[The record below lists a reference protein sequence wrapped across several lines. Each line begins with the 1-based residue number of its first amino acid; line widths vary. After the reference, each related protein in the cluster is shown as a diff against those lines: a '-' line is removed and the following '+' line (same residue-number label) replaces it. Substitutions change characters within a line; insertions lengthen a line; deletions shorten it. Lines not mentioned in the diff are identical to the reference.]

1 MSAGRPIENIYEKWI
16 KGKEEFIL
24 AACRD
29 GATVE
34 DLCRLIGCGKVTFHK
49 IKKEFFEFNELLKEG
64 RTVADYKV
72 EAALFKRA
80 CGFEY
85 EEEVKEV
92 KMDANGSAEQVISV
106 KKTKKIV
113 PPDTGAAM
121 AWLKNRMPEKWRDK
135 HEIQGDFSFQTFLI
149 ESGIINDEQE

>member
-1 MSAGRPIENIYEKWI
+1 MSAGRPKEDLYEKWI
-16 KGKEEFIL
+16 KGKEDFIL

-29 GATVE
+29 GASVG
-34 DLCRLIGCGKVTFHK
+34 DLCKLIGCKKTLFHQ
-49 IKKEFFEFNELLKEG
+49 IKKIHPEFLGLLKEG
-64 RTVADYKV
+64 RAVADYKV

-85 EEEVKEV
+85 EEESSEV
-92 KMDANGSAEQVISV
+92 RMSHDGTAGQIISV

-135 HEIQGDFSFQTFLI
+135 HEIQGDFSFQTFLV
-149 ESGIINDEQE
+149 ESGIIDDGEE